1 MKKIIMLLAIVFIFV
16 ISSFSAF
23 ACSCIMPGTVAEEV
37 ERADAV
43 FLGTV
48 DAVGANA
55 YGKYVYNLAI
65 EYVYNPAIEYV
76 YEPVIV
82 TFAVQEYWKGV
93 FSEPLV
99 IQTGQGDGD
108 CGYPFEE
115 GKEYLVY
122 AYADENDDL
131 HANICS
137 RTALVSDAE
146 KDLATLGKGFV
157 PEETVSSEKNSFNI
171 FVAILILSLISFVL
185 LVTYT
190 KKKK

>member
-1 MKKIIMLLAIVFIFV
+1 MKKMIMLLAIVFIFV

-65 EYVYNPAIEYV
+65 EYVY
-76 YEPVIV
+76 EPLIV
-82 TFAVQEYWKGV
+82 TFVVQEYWKGV

-171 FVAILILSLISFVL
+171 FVAILVLSLISFVL